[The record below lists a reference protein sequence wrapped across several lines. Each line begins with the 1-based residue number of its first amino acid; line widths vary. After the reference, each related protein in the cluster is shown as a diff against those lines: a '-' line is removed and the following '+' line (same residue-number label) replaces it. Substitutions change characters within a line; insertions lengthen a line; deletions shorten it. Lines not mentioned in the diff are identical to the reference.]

1 MRRTIRKLFW
11 AWDFDKEEAW
21 LNEMAAKGLAMIS
34 YGFCRY
40 DFEET
45 EPGEYRIA
53 MELLPHTPNHPE
65 SERYLRFLEETGV
78 ETVGSWMR
86 WIYVRRKTDGGEFE
100 LLSDRK
106 SKVEHLVRIIILVGA
121 AAGLNLYAGL
131 YNLFVWT
138 QFHQG
143 ISVFAFCF
151 SFAMSLFCTFGAV
164 RLGVKAYRIAKERE
178 IYED

>member
-11 AWDFDKEEAW
+11 AWDFDKEQAW
-21 LNEMAAKGLAMIS
+21 LNEMAAKGLAMVS

-40 DFEET
+40 EFEET
-45 EPGEYRIA
+45 DPGEYRIA
-53 MELLPHTPNHPE
+53 LELLPHNPNHPE

-78 ETVGSWMR
+78 EMVGSWMR
-86 WIYVRRKTDGGEFE
+86 WIYVRRKADGGEFE

-106 SKVEHLVRIIILVGA
+106 SKVEHLIRIIILVGA
-121 AAGLNLYAGL
+121 VGGLNLYAGL
-131 YNLFVWT
+131 YNFFIWT
-138 QFHQG
+138 RFHEA
-143 ISVFAFCF
+143 ISVFAFCI
-151 SFAMSLFCTFGAV
+151 SFALGLLATFGAV